1 MLTNLFINMCV
12 FVFLRKQAGDC
23 TISMV
28 QVKCAGIS
36 FSVLWRF
43 YPRTKWIFT
52 FSKLCK
58 SQKVWLLDQCLF
70 YSLLYFLYV

>member
-28 QVKCAGIS
+28 QVKCAGFLLVFFGDFI
-36 FSVLWRF
+36 LEQNGCLRF
-43 YPRTKWIFT
+43 LSYAKARQFG
-52 FSKLCK
+52 F
-58 SQKVWLLDQCLF
+58 
-70 YSLLYFLYV
+70 